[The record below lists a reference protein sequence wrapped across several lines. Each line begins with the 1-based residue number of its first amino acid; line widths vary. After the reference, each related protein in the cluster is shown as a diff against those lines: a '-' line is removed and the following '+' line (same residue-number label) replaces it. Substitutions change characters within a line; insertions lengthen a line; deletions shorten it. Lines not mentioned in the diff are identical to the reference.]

1 MTFRFGLGP
10 VFAYEWLLA
19 SRRWQIYAMRSC
31 LILCLGT
38 GLGVVWYSHVR
49 DLSLS
54 LSASASVGESFF
66 YALVGTQLSLLL
78 IAAPAAT
85 AGAVCHDK
93 KSGALVQ
100 LLTTDLS
107 NTEIVLGKLAAR
119 LLPILALLLASVP
132 LLFGAFLLGGI
143 PEEALVGAYLVQFG
157 IALLGCSLALT
168 LSVWSKK
175 THEVLLVVYLFWT
188 VVVLGAIFARLG
200 PVTLPLWLGVF
211 LDDIN
216 PYVMAFMPYLR
227 PGAFVLGEQISF
239 FVVCLGFSAI
249 LTVVAIVRVRA
260 ATLGQWGQPDKP
272 LRDRPAPRHAR
283 RWRWLGPRLDPNP
296 VLWREWHRR
305 RPSRWIRGVWL
316 AYVILAI
323 GSFAMAF
330 DMSGP
335 AGDRLPAWVS
345 GVQVLV
351 GLLLASVT
359 AVTSLAD
366 ERLCGSLDVLLTTP
380 LSTRQIVLGKWLA
393 SFRTVLLLA
402 ILPTSVAA
410 ILGLRKLDF
419 LPAVLIFLVVV
430 SAGALFVSLGL
441 LVAAWSWR
449 QSRALMLFV
458 SLYLLAI
465 LGPFLVLVLRL
476 ASMNLAERIAIGSP
490 WLNVTA
496 LTIWIG
502 DRPPTNSQLHGWA
515 QLYIGIYM
523 LIALWLYCRLLAT
536 SDRCLGRVTKRSS
549 GASRGQLSGTD
560 LGPGLTKGKETCPV

>member
-10 VFAYEWLLA
+10 VFAYEWLVA
-19 SRRWQIYAMRSC
+19 SRRWQTYAMRSC

-38 GLGVVWYSHVR
+38 GLAVVWYSHVR
-49 DLSLS
+49 DLALS

-93 KSGALVQ
+93 RSGALVQ

-107 NTEIVLGKLAAR
+107 NTEIILGKLAAR
-119 LLPILALLLASVP
+119 LLPILALLLASAP

-175 THEVLLVVYLFWT
+175 THEVLLVVYLVWI
-188 VVVLGAIFARLG
+188 VVGLGAIVARLG
-200 PVTLPLWLGVF
+200 PVSLPPWLSVI

-216 PYVMAFMPYLR
+216 PYVMAFSPYLR
-227 PGAFVLGEQISF
+227 GGAFVLDQQIYF
-239 FVVCLGFSAI
+239 FVVCLGLSAT
-249 LTVVAIVRVRA
+249 LLVVAIVRVRA

-272 LRDRPAPRHAR
+272 LRDRPAPRDAR
-283 RWRWLGPRLDPNP
+283 RWLWPRLDPNP

-316 AYVILAI
+316 AYAILAM
-323 GSFAMAF
+323 GSSLAALA
-330 DMSGP
+330 MSGP
-335 AGDRLPAWVS
+335 AGETLPGWVS

-351 GLLLASVT
+351 GLLLSGVT
-359 AVTSLAD
+359 SVTSLAE

-380 LSTRQIVLGKWLA
+380 LSTGQIVLGKWLA

-410 ILGLRKLDF
+410 MLGLRKLDF
-419 LPAVLIFLVVV
+419 LPAVLVFLAIV
-430 SAGALFVSLGL
+430 SAGAVFVGLGL
-441 LVAAWSWR
+441 LLAAWSGR
-449 QSRALMLFV
+449 QSRALMMFV
-458 SLYLLAI
+458 GLYLPAM
-465 LGPFLVLVLRL
+465 LGPFLVLLLRL
-476 ASMNLAERIAIGSP
+476 VRWEIAETIAIGGP

-496 LTIWIG
+496 LTICIG
-502 DRPPTNSQLHGWA
+502 DRPRNNFGIGLHGWA
-515 QLYIGIYM
+515 LLYIGIYM
-523 LIALWLYCRLLAT
+523 LILLWLYRRMLAT
-536 SDRCLGRVTKRSS
+536 FDRCLGRVTKRSS
-549 GASRGQLSGTD
+549 GASRQEL
-560 LGPGLTKGKETCPV
+560 PGESWTGEFQSVTPVA